1 MALGIAQLRQDHLL
15 RPFAYVA
22 GWPSLLLGLA
32 ILLLTSSMAYLG
44 HVRFDGVLD
53 LHLIR
58 STAGTGFSVFLA
70 EQVLNWLSLSAVLI
84 LIGISLRKDFRVTDL
99 LGTQA
104 VARYPALLVA
114 ALALIMPTTD
124 VTRYVAYQFLG
135 VGEPVQLSILSIIAF
150 GVFLLLSLVLM
161 CYMYYLMY
169 RAFRVSTG
177 IGGPKGIILFLTGLL
192 VAEVIS
198 KAVLL
203 SDLFQGI

>member
-1 MALGIAQLRQDHLL
+1 MALGIAQLSRDHLL

-32 ILLLTSSMAYLG
+32 ILLLTGSMAYLG

-53 LHLIR
+53 LHLIS

-70 EQVLNWLSLSAVLI
+70 EQVLNWL
-84 LIGISLRKDFRVTDL
+84 SLRKDFRVTDL

-177 IGGPKGIILFLTGLL
+177 IGGAKGIILFLTGLL

>member
-1 MALGIAQLRQDHLL
+1 
-15 RPFAYVA
+15 
-22 GWPSLLLGLA
+22 
-32 ILLLTSSMAYLG
+32 MAYLG

-58 STAGTGFSVFLA
+58 STAETGFSFFLA

-84 LIGISLRKDFRVTDL
+84 LIGMSLRKDFRVTDL

-124 VTRYVAYQFLG
+124 VTQYVAYQFLG
-135 VGEPVQLSILSIIAF
+135 GEPVQLSILSIIAF
-150 GVFLLLSLVLM
+150 GVFLLMSLVLM

-177 IGGPKGIILFLTGLL
+177 IGGAKGIILFLTGLL